1 MSGRC
6 AQAEAQLEAGP
17 EPDPRPVPGL
27 RVETTGGD
35 HASVQE
41 LQLQSVPGGP
51 PGTTGGWQAAGAR
64 ARQGAAAALAAEA

>member
-41 LQLQSVPGGP
+41 LQLQSVP
-51 PGTTGGWQAAGAR
+51 AGAPGVPE
-64 ARQGAAAALAAEA
+64 GAETLHQRHQLGTI